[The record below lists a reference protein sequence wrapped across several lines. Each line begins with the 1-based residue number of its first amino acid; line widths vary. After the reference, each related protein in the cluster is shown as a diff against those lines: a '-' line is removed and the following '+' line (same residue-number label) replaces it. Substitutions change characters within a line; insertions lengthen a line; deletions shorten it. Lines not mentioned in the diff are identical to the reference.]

1 MNGIKAKI
9 QLDPKVVPVY
19 QPMRRIPVPLED
31 AVDKKLDELLKRDII
46 EVKTGP
52 TTWVSPLVIVGK
64 SNGEPR
70 LCLDLRR
77 VNEAVLKEHHPMPSV
92 DDYMA
97 KLGRGRMWSKL
108 DIKEA
113 FLQMELD
120 EDSRDATT
128 FITRRGLY
136 RFKRLPFGLVTAPE
150 LFQKAMD
157 ETLSGCEGTVWYLD
171 DVLVEGRDLKEHDER
186 LTQVM

>member
-9 QLDPKVVPVY
+9 LMDPEVVPVY
-19 QPMRRIPVPLED
+19 QPIPVPLEEALD
-31 AVDKKLDELLKRDII
+31 RKLDEMLKRDII
-46 EVKTGP
+46 EAKTGP
-52 TTWVSPLVIVGK
+52 TSWVSPLVVVGK
-64 SNGEPR
+64 LNGELR

-77 VNEAVLKEHHPMPSV
+77 VNEAVLREHHPMPSV
-92 DDYMA
+92 VEYLA
-97 KLGRGRMWSKL
+97 KLGRGQLWSKL

-113 FLQMELD
+113 FHQIELD
-120 EDSRDATT
+120 VDSRDATT
-128 FITRRGLY
+128 FITQRGLY

-171 DVLVEGRDLKEHDER
+171 DVLVEGKNVQEHDKR
-186 LTQVM
+186 LEQVMM